1 MKPGWVC
8 CGQTCGSPAAQTA
21 QMPQPA
27 TKGMVTRSPT
37 RQRVTPGAG
46 TSRTWGST
54 PTSSKTTAHGV
65 RAGPVGHRRR
75 TQALTPNTQASSV
88 IETSVT
94 STMPMR
100 FSHSPP
106 LTMSPMRTYP
116 EP

>member
-1 MKPGWVC
+1 MARNV
-8 CGQTCGSPAAQTA
+8 GQNDLLVFDPDVPVRAADA
-21 QMPQPA
+21 GGGDVEDDA
-27 TKGMVTRSPT
+27 TG
-37 RQRVTPGAG
+37 
-46 TSRTWGST
+46 RTGGVRHLADLGQDT
-54 PTSSKTTAHGV
+54 DLVEDHGAHGV